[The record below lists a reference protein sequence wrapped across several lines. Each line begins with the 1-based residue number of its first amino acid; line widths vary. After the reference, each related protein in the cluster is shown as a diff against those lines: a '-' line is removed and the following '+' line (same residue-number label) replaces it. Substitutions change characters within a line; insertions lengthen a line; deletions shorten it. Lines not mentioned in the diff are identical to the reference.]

1 MVFTIIQL
9 QILLAQLN
17 NLNPNQPVQM
27 EDTVNYLIIS
37 FEGNTNPV
45 DTQGIKL
52 YLQATK

>member
-17 NLNPNQPVQM
+17 NLNPNQPVHM
-27 EDTVNYLIIS
+27 EDTVNYVIIS

-45 DTQGIKL
+45 DTQGIKI
-52 YLQATK
+52 YLQAKK

>member
-27 EDTVNYLIIS
+27 EDTVNYLIIP
-37 FEGNTNPV
+37 FEANTNPV
-45 DTQGIKL
+45 DTQGIKI
-52 YLQATK
+52 YLQAKK